1 MELPHLEQLELLT
14 LDLQQ
19 MNKDFEDLANEI
31 GLNQDRED
39 YAA

>member
-1 MELPHLEQLELLT
+1 MELPHLEQLELMT

>member
-1 MELPHLEQLELLT
+1 MELPQLEQLELMT

-19 MNKDFEDLANEI
+19 MNRDFEDLANEI
-31 GLNQDRED
+31 GLNKDRKD

>member
-1 MELPHLEQLELLT
+1 MELPHLEQLELMT

-19 MNKDFEDLANEI
+19 MNKDFEDLASEI